1 MQYNRHRA
9 NDLFP
14 RVDSFYFF
22 YPPTIYRIHPIN
34 AFHRDISLLHFFF
47 LYFSI
52 VNSYPKKI
60 SPKYNFLS
68 IIHVAQIIPIYSCV
82 IQRGLREIN
91 ISYEAALLTGLTDY
105 HLLSRS
111 TIGRRDN
118 VKYNRFEEIREI

>member
-34 AFHRDISLLHFFF
+34 AFHRDISLLHFLFF
-47 LYFSI
+47 IFL
-52 VNSYPKKI
+52 SYPKKI